1 MYTKMLKPKAMWRY
15 IESMCLAL
23 AICATTAVSAQP
35 AGQLIDR
42 VVAVVGRE
50 AILQSEVVA
59 RAEQARSSGIS
70 ITDAFVCGE
79 LEDLLYEKLLVE
91 QGRLDSVVV
100 DEGQVTAELDRRIR
114 YFASQLGGEKELEQF
129 YGKSVA
135 EIKSDFRDQIHDQL
149 LVQNMQQR
157 ISGEVRVTPRDVQQ
171 FYHRIPADSIPFI
184 NAEVEYAQILR
195 IPKPNDEEERR
206 VRRRIDEY
214 REQVIKEEKDFCT
227 VAILYSEDPG
237 SAKDCGQLGMVP
249 TGVMVPEFDA
259 VALSLKEGEVSQ
271 VFKTQFGYHF
281 MQLIERRGEQYNAR
295 HVLMRPQ
302 VSNADL
308 QRERAFLDS
317 LAAIIKAGDEEFA
330 VLAGKHT
337 SDEESKGTNGL
348 MIEPNSNSAR
358 WDMSTLD
365 QQVFFVL
372 DKLQRGEVSEPQL
385 VVLPD
390 GSKAYRLLQLNL
402 RTEPHKANLKDDY
415 RLVQQAAEGKLRA
428 SSIDNWV
435 KEKLQGTYIRLAPEF
450 TSCPFTHDWQG
461 TTVSE

>member
-1 MYTKMLKPKAMWRY
+1 MLKPTAMWRCT
-15 IESMCLAL
+15 ELFCLLLAL
-23 AICATTAVSAQP
+23 GTSTSAIAQP
-35 AGQLIDR
+35 KGQLIDR

-50 AILQSEVVA
+50 AILQSEIVA
-59 RAEQARSSGIS
+59 RTEQARSSGIT
-70 ITDAFVCGE
+70 ITDQFICGE

-100 DEGQVTAELDRRIR
+100 DEAQVTGELDRRIR
-114 YFASQLGGEKELEQF
+114 YFASQLGGEKELEKF

-135 EIKSDFRDQIHDQL
+135 EIKADFRDQIHDQL

-157 ISGEVRVTPRDVQQ
+157 ISGDVRLTPRDVQR
-171 FYHRIPADSIPFI
+171 FYQRIPADSVPFI
-184 NAEVEYAQILR
+184 NAEVEYSQILR
-195 IPKPNDEEERR
+195 IPKPSDEEERR

-214 REQVIKEEKDFCT
+214 REQIIKGEKDFCT
-227 VAILYSEDPG
+227 VAILFSEDPG

-308 QRERAFLDS
+308 QRERVFLDS
-317 LAAIIKAGDEEFA
+317 LAAMIKAGKEDFA
-330 VLAGKHT
+330 TLAGRHT
-337 SDEESKGTNGL
+337 DDEESKGTNGL
-348 MIEPNSNSAR
+348 MIEPNSNSTR
-358 WDMSTLD
+358 WDMSSLD

-372 DKLQRGEVSEPQL
+372 DKLKPGEVSEPQL

-390 GSKAYRLLQLNL
+390 ASKAYRLLKLIL

-415 RLVQQAAEGKLRA
+415 RLIQQAAEGKMRA
-428 SSIDNWV
+428 ESIDNWV
-435 KEKLQGTYIRLAPEF
+435 KERLQGTYVRLAPEF
-450 TSCPFTHDWQG
+450 GSCTFNHDWQRSSA
-461 TTVSE
+461 SE